1 MAYLDYNAATPV
13 DARVIDA
20 MMPAFSKQF
29 GNPSSTT
36 HEAGHVAMDMVD
48 AAREQVADMLGRDG
62 RDVIFTSGA
71 TEANNMA
78 MAGLNMDLDHR
89 RGVIVG
95 ATEHKSVLETVNYLE
110 KSGLEVRT
118 APVTPD
124 GVTDLHTLDE
134 MLGQNVDLVSIMAAN
149 SETGVIQP
157 TDKIAKLVHDYGA
170 LLHCDAT
177 QAVGKISFDAGALDV
192 DIVTL
197 SSHKIYGPKGVGAMV
212 AIADA
217 RRQLR
222 PMMHGGG
229 QENGMRSGTLNVPGI
244 VGFGMACE
252 LAADSGLADASRQES
267 LRNHFER
274 EVLSSV
280 DGVTINGGGARR
292 LPNTSNLRVAGA
304 LADAVIVNAPAIE
317 ISTGSACSSS
327 AIEPSHVL
335 TAMGLDRDAADESI
349 RVSLG
354 RPTTQE
360 EIDLAVRE
368 IARAVEFVRG
378 KEAEIAGG
386 GMV

>member
-1 MAYLDYNAATPV
+1 MAYLDYNATTPV
-13 DARVIDA
+13 DPRVIDA
-20 MMPAFSKQF
+20 MIPTFSKQF

-36 HEAGHVAMDMVD
+36 HETGHTAMDMVD
-48 AAREQVADMLGRDG
+48 VAREQVADMLGRDR

-78 MAGLNMDLDHR
+78 MSWLGMDLDCRH
-89 RGVIVG
+89 GVIIG
-95 ATEHKSVLETVNYLE
+95 ATEHKSVLETGKYLE
-110 KSGLEVRT
+110 RFGLEVRT
-118 APVTPD
+118 APVTLD
-124 GVTDLHTLDE
+124 GVTDLHVLDE
-134 MLGQNVDLVSIMAAN
+134 MLGQNVDLVSITAAN

-157 TDKIAKLVHDYGA
+157 TDKIAKIVHDYGA

-177 QAVGKISFDAGALDV
+177 QAVGKVLFDAGDLDV

-212 AIADA
+212 ATADA
-217 RRQLR
+217 RRQLS
-222 PMMHGGG
+222 PMIHGGG

-252 LAADSGLADASRQES
+252 LAADSGLADAPRQES

-280 DGVTINGGGARR
+280 DGVTINGDGARR
-292 LPNTSNLRVAGA
+292 LPNTSNLRIAGA

-317 ISTGSACSSS
+317 VSTGSACSSS

-335 TAMGLDRDAADESI
+335 IAMGLDRDAADESI

-354 RPTTQE
+354 RPTKQE

-368 IARAVEFVRG
+368 IARAVGFVRG
-378 KEAEIAGG
+378 KEAEIAGRG
-386 GMV
+386 HV